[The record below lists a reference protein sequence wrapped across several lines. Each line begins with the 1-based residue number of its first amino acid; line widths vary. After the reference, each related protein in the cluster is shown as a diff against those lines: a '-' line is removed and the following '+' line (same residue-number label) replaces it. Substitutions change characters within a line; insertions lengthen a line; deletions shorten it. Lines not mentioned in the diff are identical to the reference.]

1 MLTCRLPRR
10 FVLAL
15 LVVVVFAPLFTSPEL
30 LHAHRAGTVGLYNAE
45 CPLAEIAARYGVASL
60 PSAPPIVAP
69 WWTVGPAPAAAV
81 AQILAPFARCTNSRA
96 PPLA

>member
-1 MLTCRLPRR
+1 MITRSFHSRCVLPL
-10 FVLAL
+10 LAL
-15 LVVVVFAPLFTSPEL
+15 VILGLLFTSPDL

-69 WWTVGPAPAAAV
+69 WWTVGSAPAAAV
-81 AQILAPFARCTNSRA
+81 AQIPALFARCTNSRA